1 MALLLSFHCPEGWA
15 AIEDVVSAAA
25 VEAIADD
32 VVVVF
37 AAAIEAAF
45 FVTVAVAVDDI
56 DGCC

>member
-1 MALLLSFHCPEGWA
+1 MALLLSLHCPEGWA

-37 AAAIEAAF
+37 AAAIEAAIVV
-45 FVTVAVAVDDI
+45 VTVAVADI